1 VATIIDLNGSTQP
14 DTHATCDICVIGAG
28 AAGLYLASRLSRH
41 GLRVIILEAGG
52 ATCGSG
58 ASIGIEPIFSATHY
72 RGALDGRAFGWGGS
86 TSRWGGVLVP
96 HSDLDVGDETSPD
109 FVAWRHITNVVR
121 ERSSLVFATLGLR
134 SRPDFLSFP
143 EVALGSNAKLLHDCG
158 LQAVATEFLPF
169 RRRNLTYLASPRM
182 SRNVTVYLNAVA
194 SKWLVKPSTNGSG
207 AVTTVEATSQEA
219 KSLRVSA
226 KSFVVAAG
234 AIESARIL
242 LEIDRSSG
250 ERMFCRRA
258 RIGCCLSDH
267 LSCAIAD
274 VHLDDQTQVAKL
286 FGPIF
291 SKGRLRSFR
300 FIGTFMKPL
309 LPRHFAHFIFE
320 IENSGF
326 RLVKDLLSSLQRRAL
341 TDLRVMDVIDG
352 INGLSWLAYNRVIN
366 SRLFIPPRTPAHLQM
381 DVEQTPDSANR
392 VRLGEKTDR
401 FGRPIAIIHWNVTDI
416 DYKNIQMLSQRLL
429 SRWPDHSRG
438 FPRLVPLHIEDAE
451 PKPYD
456 AYHPV
461 GTCRMGSDKEAVVD
475 FELRVRG
482 TQNLYVL
489 STGVFPSAGT
499 ANPTF
504 SMLCLGDMLADK
516 LAKDHADSNSVGL
529 VQRLTEI

>member
-1 VATIIDLNGSTQP
+1 MATIIDLNGSTRP
-14 DTHATCDICVIGAG
+14 DTHATCDICIIGAG
-28 AAGLYLASRLSRH
+28 AAGLYLAQRLSRH
-41 GLRVIILEAGG
+41 GFRVIILEAGG
-52 ATCGSG
+52 ATCGTG
-58 ASIGIEPIFSATHY
+58 ASIGIEPIFSASRY

-86 TSRWGGVLVP
+86 TSRWGGLLVP
-96 HSDLDVGDETSPD
+96 HFDLDVRDEVSPE

-121 ERSSLVFATLGLR
+121 ERSSLVFATLGLG

-158 LQAVATEFLPF
+158 LEAVAAEFLPF

-182 SRNVTVYLNAVA
+182 SQNVTVYLNAVA

-207 AVTTVEATSQEA
+207 AVTTVEASSQEA

-242 LEIDRSSG
+242 LEIDRSTG
-250 ERMFCRRA
+250 ERMFSRGA
-258 RIGCCLSDH
+258 RIGRCLSDH

-274 VHLDDQTQVAKL
+274 VHPDDQSQVAKV

-291 SKGRLRSFR
+291 SEGRMRSFR
-300 FIGTFMKPL
+300 FIMGTFMKPF
-309 LPRHFAHFIFE
+309 LPRHFVHFIFD
-320 IENSGF
+320 IDNSGF
-326 RLVKDLLSSLQRRAL
+326 RLVKDLLFSLQRRAL
-341 TDLRVMDVIDG
+341 PDLRLPDVIEG
-352 INGLSWLAYNRVIN
+352 LNGLSRLAYNRFVK
-366 SRLFIPPRTPAHLQM
+366 SRLFIPPRTPVHFQM
-381 DVEQTPDSANR
+381 DIEQTPDPENR
-392 VRLGEKTDR
+392 VHLGEKTDR
-401 FGRPIAIIHWNVTDI
+401 FGRPVAVVHWNVTDT
-416 DYKNIQMLSQRLL
+416 DYKNIRMLSQQLL
-429 SRWPDHSRG
+429 RRWPDRSLG
-438 FPRLVPLHIEDAE
+438 FPRLVPIQFGDANL
-451 PKPYD
+451 KPYD

-461 GTCRMGSDKEAVVD
+461 GTCRMGNDEEATVD
-475 FELRVRG
+475 LELTVRG

-516 LAKDHADSNSVGL
+516 LARFHSNAVGL
-529 VQRLTEI
+529 I